1 MVEKSKEEYE
11 FADTVFVRDIESRVF
26 QAIAFKCLMGIE
38 GVELIGGNILDSLL
52 GRESPDRI
60 KGIHIEQDQK
70 NHSVNIKIELNISYG
85 LSIPEKAEEIQSK
98 VATEVCRL
106 TGLHVG
112 SVHVIFKNL
121 ISQETLHTLLH
132 DQGAERQLED
142 QKERVSQYA
151 LEYTEDY

>member
-1 MVEKSKEEYE
+1 MGEKSKGEYE
-11 FADTVFVRDIESRVF
+11 FADTVFVRDIEGRVF

-60 KGIHIEQDQK
+60 KGIYVEQDQK
-70 NHSVNIKIELNISYG
+70 NHSVNIKIEVNISYG
-85 LSIPEKAEEIQSK
+85 LSIPEKAEEIQAK
-98 VATEVCRL
+98 VAKEICRL

-121 ISQETLHTLLH
+121 ISQESLNPLLQEQ
-132 DQGAERQLED
+132 QGLGEKNGADGENALLG
-142 QKERVSQYA
+142 SQGI
-151 LEYTEDY
+151 